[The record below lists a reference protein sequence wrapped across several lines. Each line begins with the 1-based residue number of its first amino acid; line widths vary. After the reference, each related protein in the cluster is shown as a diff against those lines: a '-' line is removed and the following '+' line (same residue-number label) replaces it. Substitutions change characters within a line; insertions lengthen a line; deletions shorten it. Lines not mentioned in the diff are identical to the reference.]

1 MKHVYIVA
9 VIFAVA
15 SPVAAFNLQ
24 NAQVASDLGQLIA
37 AEEFCDLS
45 YNHDAIDAYI
55 DSRVDHADMGFPQ
68 MLAGQVAVAEYTIE
82 GMSDTNR
89 RAHCR
94 AVAATA
100 RVHNF
105 ID

>member
-37 AEEFCDLS
+37 AEEFCRKPAHS
-45 YNHDAIDAYI
+45 G
-55 DSRVDHADMGFPQ
+55 GF
-68 MLAGQVAVAEYTIE
+68 
-82 GMSDTNR
+82 R
-89 RAHCR
+89 R
-94 AVAATA
+94 
-100 RVHNF
+100 
-105 ID
+105 